1 MRIGPG
7 DGRGVCQSSV
17 NKFFPPSLSN
27 VSLPS
32 PHPCNRSAFN
42 NAWAIKLNALR
53 EKEQEQERLVR
64 AAAAEDM
71 AKWTQQREIRLKAKK
86 EANRS
91 AEQVLLE
98 TLESEAD
105 PVGNT
110 WERILKLIPS
120 DTDAQDAKKSDTKK
134 MKSLIIQLK
143 ADPVVKG

>member
-1 MRIGPG
+1 M
-7 DGRGVCQSSV
+7 
-17 NKFFPPSLSN
+17 
-27 VSLPS
+27 
-32 PHPCNRSAFN
+32 
-42 NAWAIKLNALR
+42 
-53 EKEQEQERLVR
+53 R

-143 ADPVVKG
+143 ADPLVKG